1 MVQSSSSS
9 KSQSKSTHTSFKVG
23 HPSKKPNAVSMAKA
37 KKTKQ
42 QSIKNNVRTGNYS
55 FSVGLLRI

>member
-1 MVQSSSSS
+1 
-9 KSQSKSTHTSFKVG
+9 
-23 HPSKKPNAVSMAKA
+23 MAKA

-55 FSVGLLRI
+55 FSVGLLRIWHWIWLDENGERLKKDPKTDDLQAQLKKLQGK